1 MIARLLSSRSLLTQ
15 FLVFNLFIFIILSFF
30 TFLYL
35 KAIQPELISKQSNKH
50 LRVIKN
56 IEANLNIQK
65 INIQKEQL
73 KSFLIKSK
81 FLFDEIDQIKFLDKE
96 NNLLLDSVLLDIE
109 QGVFSRPSRIEE
121 YTLKN
126 IPKEEII
133 LKNDLKQNLANS
145 NFLTAQTQR
154 LVDENNFAASEFV
167 NKNLIVHTFSK
178 ILLENN
184 ETLTIVI
191 SEISNE
197 IMLAVKERKNFV
209 LRSVLIAAIIILI
222 FSIFLNAY
230 IIKPIRELNIFA
242 NQASPESKKN
252 NLGNQ
257 IETRD
262 DEIGNLSRSL
272 RDMTS
277 TLYDRID
284 LAERFASDLTH
295 EIRNPL
301 ASLKGASELLINTN
315 DDVKRN
321 KLLRIISNDVER
333 IERLITDYSQVLKDE
348 ASQSRSVT
356 KEFDLIPLIESV
368 IEDFNTDI
376 KTLDKNIS
384 INFKNTSN
392 LSEAK
397 VFGVE
402 SRIEQVVANVL
413 ENAVSFS
420 PNNAE
425 VILSIAKKNKDKEV
439 EILVTDKGPGFDE
452 KNVSKIFERFYSDRP
467 DDSSVNHSGLGLNIV
482 KNIIDSHKGSIK
494 AYNFSKK
501 SNSGAVI
508 DIQLPLKK

>member
-15 FLVFNLFIFIILSFF
+15 FLVFNLFIFVILSFF

-65 INIQKEQL
+65 IGIEAKKL
-73 KSFLIKSK
+73 KKFLIQSK
-81 FLFDEIDQIKFLDKE
+81 FLFDEIDQIKILDKK
-96 NNLLLDSVLLDIE
+96 NNLLLDSMLLDID
-109 QGVFSRPSRIEE
+109 QGVFSRPSKIAE
-121 YTLKN
+121 YTLQN
-126 IPKEEII
+126 IPKEGVI
-133 LKNDLKQNLANS
+133 LKNDLKQNLAS
-145 NFLTAQTQR
+145 SDFFTQQTQR
-154 LVDENNFAASEFV
+154 LENENDFMAAEFV
-167 NKNLIVHTFSK
+167 NKNLIVHTFSQ

-197 IMLAVKERKNFV
+197 IILAVEERKNFV
-209 LRSVLIAAIIILI
+209 LRSVLIAAVIILI

-230 IIKPIRELNIFA
+230 IIKPIRELNVFA

-257 IETRD
+257 MENRD

-301 ASLKGASELLINTN
+301 ASLKGASELLNNTN
-315 DDVKRN
+315 DDIKRD
-321 KLLRIISNDVER
+321 KLLKIISNDVER

-356 KEFDLIPLIESV
+356 REFDLIPLIISV

-376 KTLDKNIS
+376 KTSNKNIS
-384 INFKNTSN
+384 IKFKNTSN
-392 LSEAK
+392 LSKAK

-413 ENAVSFS
+413 ENAISFS
-420 PNNAE
+420 PNNEE
-425 VILSIAKKNKDKEV
+425 VILSITKKDNDKSIEM
-439 EILVTDKGPGFDE
+439 LVTDLGPGFDE

-494 AYNFSKK
+494 AYNFSKEA
-501 SNSGAVI
+501 SSGAVI
-508 DIQLPLKK
+508 DIKLPLRK

>member
-145 NFLTAQTQR
+145 NFLTQQTQR

-197 IMLAVKERKNFV
+197 IMLAVEERKNFV

-242 NQASPESKKN
+242 NQASPESKK
-252 NLGNQ
+252 
-257 IETRD
+257 
-262 DEIGNLSRSL
+262 
-272 RDMTS
+272 
-277 TLYDRID
+277 
-284 LAERFASDLTH
+284 
-295 EIRNPL
+295 
-301 ASLKGASELLINTN
+301 
-315 DDVKRN
+315 
-321 KLLRIISNDVER
+321 II
-333 IERLITDYSQVLKDE
+333 
-348 ASQSRSVT
+348 
-356 KEFDLIPLIESV
+356 
-368 IEDFNTDI
+368 
-376 KTLDKNIS
+376 
-384 INFKNTSN
+384 
-392 LSEAK
+392 
-397 VFGVE
+397 
-402 SRIEQVVANVL
+402 
-413 ENAVSFS
+413 
-420 PNNAE
+420 
-425 VILSIAKKNKDKEV
+425 
-439 EILVTDKGPGFDE
+439 
-452 KNVSKIFERFYSDRP
+452 
-467 DDSSVNHSGLGLNIV
+467 
-482 KNIIDSHKGSIK
+482 
-494 AYNFSKK
+494 
-501 SNSGAVI
+501 
-508 DIQLPLKK
+508 